1 MVLVKI
7 RSLILTSNPFHAS
20 LLALIGFSM
29 PLIPRWRYMTPQAKA
44 NVQRLATSAVVLL
57 LGFLLIRSLLPVLV
71 VGLLIWWIWKAS
83 QKA

>member
-1 MVLVKI
+1 
-7 RSLILTSNPFHAS
+7 
-20 LLALIGFSM
+20 M

-44 NVQRLATSAVVLL
+44 KVQRITASAVVLL

-71 VGLLIWWIWKAS
+71 VGLVAWWIWSAT